1 MNSFWKISFRIVGQ
15 VCLALISFI
24 VLLYLA
30 SLFFMSLGQGIGT
43 AMFKESEKTGK
54 SSYAFVSGNKDSK
67 NYLLFLSVEGVILG
81 SPPSYIDSPLGF
93 PGITF
98 GYGVQDILKAAAKDD
113 SIKGVLLYMQT
124 PGGTIFGSNAI
135 FDGVKAYQKATNKP
149 VIAYV
154 EGLSASGG
162 VMAMVG
168 ADAIYA
174 DQGSLVGSIGVLGP
188 TLRYYNKPMA
198 TEGGLFGGGIV
209 TEEGIEQTIISAG
222 QGKDLGNPFRRP
234 TPEEIKVLQNGV
246 NLEYDHFVKHVAL
259 NRKLD
264 EKVIREQLGALIFDN
279 QTAQKYGLIDGTL
292 NRDEAIAKL
301 AELVKV
307 GEDYQLVRPK
317 VERGRLLSQ
326 LFGALG
332 DENLEQAQLRQLVQ
346 RDICATATHLPL
358 LYHGDIAKL
367 CW

>member
-1 MNSFWKISFRIVGQ
+1 MNSFWKISFRIIGQ
-15 VCLALISFI
+15 VFLALISFI
-24 VLLYLA
+24 VLLWLA
-30 SLFFMSLGQGIGT
+30 SLFFISLGQGIGT
-43 AMFKESEKTGK
+43 AMFKESVKAGK
-54 SSYAFVSGNKDSK
+54 SSYAFVAGNKDSK
-67 NYLLFLSVEGVILG
+67 NHLLFLSVEGIILG
-81 SPPSYIDSPLGF
+81 SPPSYIDAPLGL
-93 PGITF
+93 PRITF

-124 PGGTIFGSNAI
+124 PGGTIFGSYAI

-188 TLRYYNKPMA
+188 TWRYYNKPTA
-198 TEGGLFGGGIV
+198 TEGGLLGGGIV
-209 TEEGIEQTIISAG
+209 TKEGIEETLISAG
-222 QGKDLGNPFRRP
+222 QSKDLGNPFRRP

-246 NLEYDHFVKHVAL
+246 NIEYDHFVKQVAS

-279 QTAQKYGLIDGTL
+279 KTAQEYGLIDGTL
-292 NRDEAIAKL
+292 NRDGVIAKL
-301 AELVKV
+301 AELAKV

-317 VERGRLLSQ
+317 AERGGLLSR

-332 DENLEQAQLRQLVQ
+332 DENLGQAQRRQLVQ
-346 RDICATATHLPL
+346 GDICAMATRLPL
-358 LYHGDIAKL
+358 LYYGDITRL
-367 CW
+367 CF